1 VNMALTDGQNA
12 TKQAMVDAVAAKL
25 EELNAALIDTLPD
38 EASKQKLRD
47 GYRNIGTAV
56 AEVLSPLC
64 THIVAHAEVDGQP
77 GMIE

>member
-1 VNMALTDGQNA
+1 MALTNGQNA

-47 GYRNIGTAV
+47 GYRNIGTAI
-56 AEVLSPLC
+56 AEVLSPIC
-64 THIVAHAEVDGQP
+64 VHISTNAEVDGEP
-77 GMIE
+77 NLVT